1 MEKDFVRKGMSPVAE
16 IDRVYGTIGSRLRHD
31 RVHGV
36 TSFNPSVPCV
46 AASTPTITVN
56 VGYDIGRRQTI
67 ESRTPASNMSTSIA
81 IPQGVNPAQ
90 GHSSYSKTAVVRLG
104 EIRQI
109 SLLNDVRLN
118 ICVAL
123 PKSALKSVSTDLLS
137 IS

>member
-1 MEKDFVRKGMSPVAE
+1 
-16 IDRVYGTIGSRLRHD
+16 
-31 RVHGV
+31 
-36 TSFNPSVPCV
+36 
-46 AASTPTITVN
+46 
-56 VGYDIGRRQTI
+56 
-67 ESRTPASNMSTSIA
+67 MSTSIA

-109 SLLNDVRLN
+109 SLLDDVRLN